1 MFTSLSRR
9 AHSGLLL
16 ASVLLA
22 CSNGFAA
29 TAPDC
34 PSAGHPLAALHQ
46 AKAQGWALADAGD
59 RQSLALG
66 LLACLSHPDPNLRDG
81 LAFEGLS
88 TLLRNKQ
95 LTVATRLTVYQTQ
108 LAQLQ
113 VRENDPAGFAQ
124 PFAALVL
131 AEIVRADRLQPFLD
145 PVQRVALVD
154 TATSYVRGITDYRGF
169 SSTEGWRHGV
179 AHGADLL
186 MQLAL
191 NPAVSGSELDAI
203 VQAARTQVAPAQTH
217 FYIYGESDRLARP
230 MVHAARRGLL
240 DAAYWQRCLDALASP
255 LPLANWGDAFAS
267 QHGLARLHNTK
278 QFLRALDSLVAQQK
292 DPAVAA
298 LLAQPVAQALARLP

>member
-1 MFTSLSRR
+1 MSTPLSVRTLSGWLL
-9 AHSGLLL
+9 AGLL
-16 ASVLLA
+16 VT

-34 PSAGHPLAALHQ
+34 PSARHPLAALHQ
-46 AKAQGWALADAGD
+46 AKAQGWAVADAGE

-88 TLLRNKQ
+88 TLLRNQQ
-95 LTVATRLTVYQTQ
+95 LSVAARLTVYQTQ

-113 VRENDPAGFAQ
+113 TPGDDPAGFAQ

-131 AEIVRADRLQPFLD
+131 AEIARADRLQPFLD
-145 PVQRVALVD
+145 PGQRGTLVD
-154 TATSYVRGITDYRGF
+154 TATRYLRGITDYRGF

-203 VQAARTQVAPAQTH
+203 VQAARAQVVPAQSH

-230 MVHAARRGLL
+230 LVYAARRGLL
-240 DAAYWQRCLDALASP
+240 DAAYWQGCVEALASP
-255 LPLANWGDAFAS
+255 LPLANWGEAFAS

-278 QFLRALDSLVAQQK
+278 QFLRALGSLVAQQK